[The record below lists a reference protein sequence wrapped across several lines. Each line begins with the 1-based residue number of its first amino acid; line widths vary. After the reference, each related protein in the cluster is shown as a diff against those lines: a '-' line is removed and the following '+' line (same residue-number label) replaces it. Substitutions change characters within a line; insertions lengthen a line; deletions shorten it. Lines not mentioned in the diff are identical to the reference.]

1 MRDLQP
7 LVLSIE
13 DVSKL
18 RLRCIHLPIGGN
30 EGENPNPIRPGC
42 RISVLMC
49 TKCLVKQLDKALVE
63 FKDAE
68 LQAVVH
74 LLGEDRDELL
84 EQAKKME
91 TKAIPVTVP
100 VESETGPENWSI
112 NPDADLTVFTYK
124 GKKVTASHGYVDVT
138 KKDVQNIL
146 NSVKKVAS

>member
-1 MRDLQP
+1 MIFAKKND
-7 LVLSIE
+7 
-13 DVSKL
+13 
-18 RLRCIHLPIGGN
+18 GN
-30 EGENPNPIRPGC
+30 LA
-42 RISVLMC
+42 S
-49 TKCLVKQLDKALVE
+49 LVKQLDKALVE